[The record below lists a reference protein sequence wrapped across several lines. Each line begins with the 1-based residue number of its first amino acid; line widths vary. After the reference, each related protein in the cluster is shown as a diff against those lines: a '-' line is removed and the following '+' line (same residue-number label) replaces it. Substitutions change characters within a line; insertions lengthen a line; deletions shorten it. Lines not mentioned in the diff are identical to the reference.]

1 MLDKYVWTNAHTQVS
16 LLAGRDS
23 LWLARAL
30 GARRTT
36 FRILFLGTQ
45 IVHPRARCGQRGY
58 NRTPPE
64 TSPPSSARG
73 QTWPGTVLDS
83 DPAFSPCASY
93 FALQALASTPLARD
107 WRGLLGQSHDR
118 GYVSH
123 PSRGGPGDSGS
134 SRAVVLDTVGASGP
148 QPHLARVA

>member
-36 FRILFLGTQ
+36 FRILFSGTQ
-45 IVHPRARCGQRGY
+45 IVHPRARCGQRGF

-64 TSPPSSARG
+64 TSPPLFCERA
-73 QTWPGTVLDS
+73 D
-83 DPAFSPCASY
+83 
-93 FALQALASTPLARD
+93 LARD
-107 WRGLLGQSHDR
+107 RVGFGSCLQPLGKLLGISSPGVR
-118 GYVSH
+118 T
-123 PSRGGPGDSGS
+123 SRVGPE
-134 SRAVVLDTVGASGP
+134 GP
-148 QPHLARVA
+148 TSPES